1 MDTFEWKPVAES
13 WKGVGIYLLTCMVAD
28 RRPLLGTL
36 SWDGQ
41 KACICRTWLGNEVVE
56 KFLELPARFPQMQCL
71 AFQVMPDHFHGVLY
85 VKEELPVSI
94 RMVVRGFRQGCS
106 KKYREYLGNTI
117 AGQWTKRGVA
127 ASVHASSSVEPQFN
141 CGTMPGTLFTDY
153 HLRSLAH
160 KGQLRAM
167 IAYVHDNPRR
177 MAAKRANA
185 DRFRVRRGVSVEGMT
200 FDAVGN
206 MHLLER
212 PLWAVHCRRV
222 WSEEETRTYQNRC
235 ILAARKGA
243 VLVGAFISKTEKAV
257 LDEARKEQL
266 PIIHLMQNGF
276 LEVYKP
282 YGKDFDACA
291 AGLLLQLAP
300 WPFVSERKT
309 ITREQCQR
317 LNLMA
322 EKIASKQ

>member
-13 WKGVGIYLLTCMVAD
+13 WKGVGIYLLTCTVAD
-28 RRPLLGTL
+28 RRPLLGIL
-36 SWDGQ
+36 NWDGQ

-56 KFLELPARFPQMQCL
+56 KFLELTTRFPQMQCL

-117 AGQWTKRGVA
+117 AGQWTKGAGAV
-127 ASVHASSSVEPQFN
+127 SVHASSSVETQSH
-141 CGTMPGTLFTDY
+141 CGVMPGTLFTDY

-160 KGQLRAM
+160 KGQLQAM

-177 MAAKRANA
+177 LAAKRANA
-185 DRFRVRRGVSVEGMT
+185 DRFRVRRGVRVGGMT

-206 MHLLER
+206 VQLLER

-235 ILAARKGA
+235 ILAARRGA
-243 VLVGAFISKTEKAV
+243 VLVGAFISKAEKAI
-257 LDEARKEQL
+257 LTEAQKEQL
-266 PIIHLMQNGF
+266 SVVHLVQKGF
-276 LEVYKP
+276 PEIYKP
-282 YGKDFDACA
+282 FGKDFDACA

-300 WPFVSERKT
+300 WPFDGERKA

-322 EKIASKQ
+322 ETIALK